1 MTNEREKIIMNKNE
15 DYDCFDIDIVDLQN
29 EITENDDIP
38 SLRKFINE
46 FISKHNIS
54 NQIRRQMTITPDTL
68 DSGVQFIININKDN
82 ELVLT
87 MGVPTL
93 WYVEGVS
100 NFTRMITMIEKIW
113 KETKLVDDNNS

>member
-1 MTNEREKIIMNKNE
+1 MNKNE
-15 DYDCFDIDIVDLQN
+15 EYDCFDIDIVDLQN

-38 SLRKFINE
+38 SLRKFING
-46 FISKHNIS
+46 FISKHNIP
-54 NQIRRQMTITPDTL
+54 NQISKHVVMTPDTL

-82 ELVLT
+82 ELTLT

-113 KETKLVDDNNS
+113 KETKTIDGDNS

>member
-1 MTNEREKIIMNKNE
+1 MNKNE
-15 DYDCFDIDIVDLQN
+15 EYDCFDIDIVDLQN

-54 NQIRRQMTITPDTL
+54 NRISQHVVMTPDTL

-82 ELVLT
+82 ELTLT

-113 KETKLVDDNNS
+113 KETKIVDGNNS

>member
-1 MTNEREKIIMNKNE
+1 MNNNEE
-15 DYDCFDIDIVDLQN
+15 YDCFDIDIVDLQN

-54 NQIRRQMTITPDTL
+54 NQIRRHMTITPDTM
-68 DSGVQFIININKDN
+68 DSGVQFIININKDD

>member
-1 MTNEREKIIMNKNE
+1 MNKNE
-15 DYDCFDIDIVDLQN
+15 EYDCFDIDIVDLQN

-82 ELVLT
+82 ELTLT

-113 KETKLVDDNNS
+113 KETKTIDGDNS